1 MSIVGGFDIHRQQIT
16 FDYVDTITG
25 EVKRGQIGHADRHR
39 FAAWLRRFEGR
50 EDVEFAVEGCT
61 GWRYVVEELVRAG
74 ITPHLAEP
82 ADTAAARGRKRH
94 AKTDRTDS
102 HLIRDLLLQRRLP
115 ECYIPPSDILE
126 LRALLECYQDLR
138 RDHTAWIQRIHAVL
152 FHQGAPAWA
161 SHGLSSDQAGKQLR
175 RIAAEH
181 LSPAG
186 QTQIEVAL
194 LMLEATEAE
203 MGILHGRLVTH
214 AKRLRGARYLSE
226 KLYGVG
232 PLTALALTCWLG
244 GAGRFSSSRK
254 AVRFT
259 GPPVWISPCTP
270 RRVNVV
276 RVDCP
281 GKDHRCCG
289 GSCTRQGNITAG
301 RQRQTISTTPGS
313 RPVST
318 GNARRWPR
326 RASLSGRGC
335 IC

>member
-1 MSIVGGFDIHRQQIT
+1 MTIVGGLDIHRQQIT
-16 FDYVDTITG
+16 YDYVDTITG
-25 EVKRGQIGHADRHR
+25 EVERGQIGHADRR
-39 FAAWLRRFEGR
+39 RLATWLRRFEGR

-74 ITPHLAEP
+74 IAPHLAEP
-82 ADTAAARGRKRH
+82 ADTSAARGRKRH

-102 HLIRDLLLQRRLP
+102 HLMRDLLLQQRLP

-138 RDHTAWIQRIHAVL
+138 RDHTAWTQRIHAVL

-161 SHGLSSDQAGKQLR
+161 SHGLSSDQAGEQLR
-175 RIAAEH
+175 RMAAEH
-181 LSPAG
+181 LSPVG
-186 QTQIEVAL
+186 QTQIDVAL

-203 MGILHGRLVTH
+203 MSILHARLETH
-214 AKRLRGARYLSE
+214 AKHLRGSRYLSE

-259 GPPVWISPCTP
+259 GL
-270 RRVNVV
+270 
-276 RVDCP
+276 D
-281 GKDHRCCG
+281 
-289 GSCTRQGNITAG
+289 ITVHSSASKG
-301 RQRQTISTTPGS
+301 
-313 RPVST
+313 
-318 GNARRWPR
+318 WPR
-326 RASLSGRGC
+326 STVPARTTGVAVAPVRGRETARPRVGPRP
-335 IC
+335 